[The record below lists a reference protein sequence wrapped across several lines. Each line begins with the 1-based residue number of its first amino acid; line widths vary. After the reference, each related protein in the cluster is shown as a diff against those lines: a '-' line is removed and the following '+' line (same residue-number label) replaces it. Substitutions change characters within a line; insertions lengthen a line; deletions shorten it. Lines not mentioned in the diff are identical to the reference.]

1 MSLEQNLHRG
11 SRAKEVLEN
20 EVFIEAFEAIEQEL
34 TESWKKSPARD
45 QSGRESLWQLQMLWL
60 WSVETHTRRRRV
72 CYSVDSPYWRL
83 VGVTLRSVETV
94 HRDGPQIP

>member
-20 EVFIEAFEAIEQEL
+20 EVFIDAFDTIEKEL

-45 QSGRESLWQLQMLWL
+45 EAGREKLWQLQKELQHQQSLKDRAKDYLGM
-60 WSVETHTRRRRV
+60 S
-72 CYSVDSPYWRL
+72 
-83 VGVTLRSVETV
+83 
-94 HRDGPQIP
+94 